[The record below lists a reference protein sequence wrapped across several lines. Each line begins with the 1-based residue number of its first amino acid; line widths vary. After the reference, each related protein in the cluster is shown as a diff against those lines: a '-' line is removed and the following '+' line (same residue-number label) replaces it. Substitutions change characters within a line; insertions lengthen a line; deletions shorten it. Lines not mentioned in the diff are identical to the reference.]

1 MDIVYEDDNI
11 EKKTDKD
18 ENINEEK
25 MEKNKGIGITNYN
38 ETFMWKSFMDLLLL
52 WTYTKVSCSII
63 D

>member
-25 MEKNKGIGITNYN
+25 MENNKGIGITNYN

>member
-11 EKKTDKD
+11 EKKIDKD

-25 MEKNKGIGITNYN
+25 MENNKGIGITNYN

-52 WTYTKVSCSII
+52 WTYTRVSCSII

>member
-25 MEKNKGIGITNYN
+25 MENNKGIGITNYN
-38 ETFMWKSFMDLLLL
+38 ETFM
-52 WTYTKVSCSII
+52 
-63 D
+63 

>member
-1 MDIVYEDDNI
+1 MDIVYENDNI

-18 ENINEEK
+18 ENINEEN
-25 MEKNKGIGITNYN
+25 MENNKGIGITNYN